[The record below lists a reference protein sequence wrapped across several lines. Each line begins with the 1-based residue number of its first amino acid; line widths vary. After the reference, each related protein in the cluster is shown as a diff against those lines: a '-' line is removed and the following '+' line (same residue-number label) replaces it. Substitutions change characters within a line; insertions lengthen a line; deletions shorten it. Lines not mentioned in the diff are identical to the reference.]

1 MVGDECRIT
10 LEGNPFYA
18 WSLKGI
24 TPIKKQRLE
33 IHKGKNI
40 FGALSIKTGEIIH
53 LIVQK
58 KNGQAAARLLSKIK
72 EFKNNYYNEQ
82 SKVLFIW
89 DNVSCHKGEEVKDWL
104 KKNPNQ
110 IELDNFPPYS
120 AEMNPIEKV
129 WKKLKQRIN
138 GLRGEA
144 TLTEIAQKSEEFLD
158 NNTFDY
164 KLLSL
169 ARTRIFK

>member
-1 MVGDECRIT
+1 M
-10 LEGNPFYA
+10 EGNPFYA
-18 WSLKGI
+18 WNPKGK

-40 FGALSIKTGEIIH
+40 FGALSIKTGKIIH

-58 KNGQAAARLLSKIK
+58 KNGQAAARLLLEIK
-72 EFKNNYYNEQ
+72 KFKNNYYRGQ

-89 DNVSCHKGEEVKDWL
+89 DNVSCHKGEEVKGWL
-104 KKNPNQ
+104 RKNPSQ

-138 GLRGEA
+138 HLRGEA
-144 TLTEIAQKSEEFLD
+144 TLTEITQKSEEFLN

-164 KLLSL
+164 KLLGLTKS
-169 ARTRIFK
+169 RIFK